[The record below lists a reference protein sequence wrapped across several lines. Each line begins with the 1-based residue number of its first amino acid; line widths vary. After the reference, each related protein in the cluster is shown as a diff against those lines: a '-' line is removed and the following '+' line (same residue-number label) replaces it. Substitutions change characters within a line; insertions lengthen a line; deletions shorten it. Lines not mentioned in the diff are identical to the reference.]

1 MSLTIDNTAAV
12 EAVSAAAPVQP
23 LAKRMEQEHRNA
35 MGASSTSDDA
45 GATESIKD
53 LPEDDT
59 EPVVPDQD
67 DESTCDRAEQTPR
80 EDSSDEADGFIE
92 RVAADPATR
101 EAMLAMRPRPV
112 SVPKS
117 SNPAPPPTVATLPS
131 DPQPEADD
139 TLAPRPQPENTHDR
153 SRAATLPSPTD
164 APAPGSVETDGTV
177 AERRSVGRL
186 ALNPLQAGAEA
197 PRVSDAPN
205 RVSRAP
211 VTESASTPGRHEG
224 SAMPLPALSTQD
236 AAARHSAETAAGE
249 AGQARSEANTANQR
263 NLQHV
268 QQAQKTAEVLAR
280 RASAGARMDVAFTSW
295 GPGNSVAI
303 ARQLGGHWTATPS
316 NARVG
321 QALGSSTTPD
331 GLQVRLAGENLR
343 VESGG
348 TTDPDGRRRQQ
359 QEQDTP

>member
-1 MSLTIDNTAAV
+1 
-12 EAVSAAAPVQP
+12 
-23 LAKRMEQEHRNA
+23 
-35 MGASSTSDDA
+35 
-45 GATESIKD
+45 
-53 LPEDDT
+53 
-59 EPVVPDQD
+59 
-67 DESTCDRAEQTPR
+67 
-80 EDSSDEADGFIE
+80 
-92 RVAADPATR
+92 
-101 EAMLAMRPRPV
+101 
-112 SVPKS
+112 
-117 SNPAPPPTVATLPS
+117 
-131 DPQPEADD
+131 
-139 TLAPRPQPENTHDR
+139 
-153 SRAATLPSPTD
+153 
-164 APAPGSVETDGTV
+164 
-177 AERRSVGRL
+177 
-186 ALNPLQAGAEA
+186 
-197 PRVSDAPN
+197 VSDAPN
-205 RVSRAP
+205 TVSRAP
-211 VTESASTPGRHEG
+211 VTESATTPGRHEN